1 MLRGEQDDFWVK
13 FGDIRGLWED
23 PWCIRGDLKI
33 IKYPRERKNYFRL
46 SSTKQR
52 FSKIIE
58 ELNFH

>member
-1 MLRGEQDDFWVK
+1 MLRGEQDHFWVK